1 MTPVSRLL
9 DLFEIRNSHAK
20 LTSVL
25 IDVTFCPPSIS
36 PVPRKLK
43 AGELSVDTKPSTGT
57 DALEQIVQMQQQS
70 LSGILHLLKNIG
82 LAYSALASYDCR
94 TAIDMFME
102 LPEHHY
108 NTGWVLSQVGRAYY
122 ELTEY
127 QRAARV
133 FDEVRRVA
141 PYHLEGLDVYSSV
154 LWQLHKEVEL
164 SLLAQELTAVDRR
177 SPQAWIA
184 TGNCFSLQKEHDV
197 AIKFFQRAI
206 QVDPSFVYAYSLLAM
221 EYIYLEEFD
230 KALTCFR
237 NAIRL
242 DKRHYQAWYGV
253 GLIYFK
259 QEKFKYAEEHYR
271 KALSIN
277 SLSSVL
283 MCSMGV
289 AQHAQHK
296 TDQALNTL
304 TSAIQ
309 ADPKNPLCMFH
320 RASILFASDRH
331 KEALEEL
338 EALKEIIPR
347 ESLVYFLMGKVQKKL
362 GNTHLAM
369 MNFSWAMDLDPKGL
383 NNQIKEAVNKRYVT
397 EDDDPLARLEADS
410 ALDADGAAAL
420 DTGDLDSGDA
430 STGVTPSAQAGSGVA
445 GVAAAAAAA
454 AVGIGSGMASIDMR
468 DPIYLPDLQ
477 AVESDESL

>member
-1 MTPVSRLL
+1 M
-9 DLFEIRNSHAK
+9 
-20 LTSVL
+20 
-25 IDVTFCPPSIS
+25 
-36 PVPRKLK
+36 
-43 AGELSVDTKPSTGT
+43 
-57 DALEQIVQMQQQS
+57 
-70 LSGILHLLKNIG
+70 
-82 LAYSALASYDCR
+82 
-94 TAIDMFME
+94 
-102 LPEHHY
+102 
-108 NTGWVLSQVGRAYY
+108 
-122 ELTEY
+122 
-127 QRAARV
+127 
-133 FDEVRRVA
+133 
-141 PYHLEGLDVYSSV
+141 
-154 LWQLHKEVEL
+154 HKEVEL
-164 SLLAQELTAVDRR
+164 SLLAQQLTALDRR
-177 SPQAWIA
+177 APQAWFA

-197 AIKFFQRAI
+197 AIKFFSRAI

-253 GLIYFK
+253 GQIYYK

-271 KALSIN
+271 KALTIN
-277 SLSSVL
+277 PLSSVL

-296 TDQALNTL
+296 TDQALTTL

-320 RASILFASDRH
+320 RASILSASDRH

-397 EDDDPLARLEADS
+397 EDEDSLARLEADS
-410 ALDADGAAAL
+410 ALDADGAATF
-420 DTGDLDSGDA
+420 DTGDLDA
-430 STGVTPSAQAGSGVA
+430 SDMMNNTGEGTSALGGAAGS
-445 GVAAAAAAA
+445 
-454 AVGIGSGMASIDMR
+454 AVTTPGARMEGLMHV
-468 DPIYLPDLQ
+468 PDLH
-477 AVESDESL
+477 AVESYESL